1 MVRDIGVIRIW
12 GVKKGEIP
20 CPITARVWYN
30 FPVRRC
36 NHDETESLDDIG
48 RKWMPPYRVCD
59 IESLITL
66 SPNAVIF
73 LFRFLVGACTLQ
85 VKGAEM
91 LGNRVLWGISTYLAG
106 LIILDRKRTATRIAG
121 QFRFILN
128 LLHYR
133 RTNPKNKG
141 AKENLCALALHSKVG
156 NRRHLHAEFMLLPRV
171 LVR

>member
-1 MVRDIGVIRIW
+1 M
-12 GVKKGEIP
+12 KTGEIP
-20 CPITARVWYN
+20 CPIRAVVWYN
-30 FPVRRC
+30 FPVCIC
-36 NHDETESLDDIG
+36 NHYETESIDDIG
-48 RKWMPPYRVCD
+48 RKLMPRSRVCD

-121 QFRFILN
+121 QFGFISHDQLWRLAKLFGDIELAIN
-128 LLHYR
+128 QWWINFLLSFD
-133 RTNPKNKG
+133 
-141 AKENLCALALHSKVG
+141 LAHG
-156 NRRHLHAEFMLLPRV
+156 
-171 LVR
+171 